1 MTSVSRRLDWPFPMT
16 PEIRN
21 ELLACVPALRAF
33 AISLA
38 GSIDRA
44 DDLVQEALTRAI
56 ANIHRFTPGTS
67 LQAWLFTILR
77 NFFYTEERKR
87 RREIEDPEGG
97 MASRLAVLPEQ
108 QGRLE
113 FQDLLTALAKLSDEQ
128 RETLLLVGT
137 HGISYEDAAK
147 ITGVPVGTVKSRV
160 NRARVRLAELMRLHD
175 QDDIAP
181 DRVMRAAQN
190 ATQPTARSRP
200 IASVST
206 MTSLMGMDEGAGIT
220 VPRE

>member
-1 MTSVSRRLDWPFPMT
+1 MT

-56 ANIHRFTPGTS
+56 ANINRFTPGTS

-128 RETLLLVGT
+128 RETLLMVGT

-190 ATQPTARSRP
+190 AIQPTARSRP